1 MNHPRGKDGTL
12 RRDVAG
18 KRGLVVNGTHKL
30 EARNPKHETIS
41 NDKNPNDQNSAAG

>member
-1 MNHPRGKDGTL
+1 MNQPCGKEGTL
-12 RRDVAG
+12 RKDVAG
-18 KRGLVVNGTHKL
+18 RRGLVDDETQKL

>member
-1 MNHPRGKDGTL
+1 MKDPRGKDGTL

-18 KRGLVVNGTHKL
+18 RRGLADDATQKL